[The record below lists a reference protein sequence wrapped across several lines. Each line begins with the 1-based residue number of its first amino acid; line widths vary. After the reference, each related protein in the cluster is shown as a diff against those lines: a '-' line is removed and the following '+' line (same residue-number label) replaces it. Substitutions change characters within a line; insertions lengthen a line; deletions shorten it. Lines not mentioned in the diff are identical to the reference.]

1 MKNDLSLELLL
12 DLPNKILNASN
23 DNTSYLDLLSDD
35 LVKKYFYSNLRKD
48 LDKVFQKF
56 KDYKY
61 LYSTN
66 ENYSLSSS
74 MKNLDNI
81 VVSFNRNNDKVSNY
95 VMKQVDLEIWASDF
109 YNSLLSI
116 SNKLTYNEAIYFVD
130 TFFCG
135 KTEEFISEKLLI
147 CKASLQ
153 KIKKSCL
160 VKVYFELNCYM

>member
-1 MKNDLSLELLL
+1 MVKELSLEMLL
-12 DLPNKILNASN
+12 DLPNKILNTSC
-23 DNTSYLDLLSDD
+23 DNAVYLDLLSENI
-35 LVKKYFYSNLRKD
+35 VNMYFYSNLRKD
-48 LDKVFQKF
+48 LEKVFDKF

-66 ENYSLSSS
+66 QNYSLTSS
-74 MKNLDNI
+74 MSNLERVTVNSSKI
-81 VVSFNRNNDKVSNY
+81 SDKVSSY
-95 VMKQVDLEIWASDF
+95 VMKNVDLDIWANDF
-109 YNSLLSI
+109 YNSLLRI
-116 SNKLTYNEAIYFVD
+116 SNKLSYNEAIYFVD

-160 VKVYFELNCYM
+160 VKVYMELNRFM